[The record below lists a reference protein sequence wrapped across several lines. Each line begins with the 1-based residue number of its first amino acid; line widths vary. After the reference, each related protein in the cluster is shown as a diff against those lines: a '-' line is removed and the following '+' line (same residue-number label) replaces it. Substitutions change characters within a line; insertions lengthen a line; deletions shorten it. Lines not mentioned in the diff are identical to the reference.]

1 MFSQQVCRNA
11 RLATHVVKRFARPSQ
26 SRGYATGG
34 KLTPHHARTYLHAQH
49 EMLTDFVYSSS
60 GSGR

>member
-11 RLATHVVKRFARPSQ
+11 RLAAQVTNRFARPSQ

-34 KLTPHHARTYLHAQH
+34 KLTPTIQGRTYTRN
-49 EMLTDFVYSSS
+49 MKF
-60 GSGR
+60 

>member
-11 RLATHVVKRFARPSQ
+11 RLAAHAAKRFARPSQ

-34 KLTPHHARTYLHAQH
+34 KPTPTMRGRTY
-49 EMLTDFVYSSS
+49 TRNIKY
-60 GSGR
+60 